1 MKLITNE
8 GKEIAMDDLQ
18 SIIIKGKQKVIV
30 YMPTTSLCELSVSNI
45 FRTFDDFFGDGRWM
59 LTSEKLR
66 LEVKDE

>member
-8 GKEIAMDDLQ
+8 SKEIEIDDLQ
-18 SIIIKGKQKVIV
+18 SIIIEGKQKVII

-59 LTSEKLR
+59 LTSEKIR
-66 LEVKDE
+66 LEVQG